1 MGILYPASAAVYLPF
16 AANIFQWFNKY
27 IGLAGGTMIC
37 GTGIG
42 GSSKH
47 KHHHGY
53 FSLTP

>member
-47 KHHHGY
+47 KHHHAY